1 MFTLRAPA
9 SAAAVPVVLLM
20 HDSLWLG
27 LRAATGIDVD
37 VLGHEH
43 AGLLNSWA
51 DDVCDNPS
59 GQRAALARA
68 VASLITVAGMLAVTQ
83 ETHPPPRGFWESTT

>member
-1 MFTLRAPA
+1 MITLRAPTTTA
-9 SAAAVPVVLLM
+9 PVPVMLMM

-27 LRAATGIDVD
+27 LRSATGINGD

-83 ETHPPPRGFWESTT
+83 ETPAPPRDFWEATR